1 MKLAI
6 GSDHGGFALKALI
19 ITYLGELGYEAED
32 FGCYSLDSADYPAV
46 AFPVAE
52 AVARGDFEKGI
63 LICGTGI
70 GMSIAANKVKGIRC
84 ALCADSLSAR
94 LTREHNDSNV
104 LAMGA
109 RIIGPEMAKEIVKV
123 WLRTDYIGKHHSK
136 RIQMISD
143 FENKQ

>member
-6 GSDHGGFALKALI
+6 GCDHGGFDLKALI
-19 ITYLGELGYEAED
+19 ITFLKEMGHEIED
-32 FGCYSLDSADYPAV
+32 FGCYSQDSADYPAI
-46 AFPVAE
+46 AFPLAD
-52 AVARGDFEKGI
+52 AVAQGKFDKGI

-84 ALCADSLSAR
+84 ALCADSLTAR
-94 LTREHNDSNV
+94 LTREHNDTNI
-104 LAMGA
+104 LAIGA

-123 WLRTDYIGKHHSK
+123 WLGTDFLGKHHSK

-143 FENKQ
+143 FENK